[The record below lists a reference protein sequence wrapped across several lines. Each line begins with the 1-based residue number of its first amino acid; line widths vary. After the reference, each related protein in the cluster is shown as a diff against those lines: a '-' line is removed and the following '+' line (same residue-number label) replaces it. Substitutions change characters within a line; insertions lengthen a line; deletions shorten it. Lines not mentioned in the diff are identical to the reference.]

1 MDGNEI
7 INGCIKVE
15 NAAASIYS
23 KLMQLFPE
31 EHDFWEVLYNDEKE
45 HISFLSDVKSLG
57 LCDNVRKM
65 NLLPSKPMIREAL
78 KQAEKINKKIS
89 NGPVTFKE
97 ALRITL
103 ALEESMVETYT
114 NKLIAS
120 LLCCNNETSFNDFV
134 TNGKDHE
141 KKIKSRIRKA
151 G

>member
-15 NAAASIYS
+15 SAAASIYS

-31 EHDFWEVLYNDEKE
+31 EHDFWEGLYNDEKE

-57 LCDNVRKM
+57 LCDDVRKM

-89 NGPVTFKE
+89 NGPVTFKQ